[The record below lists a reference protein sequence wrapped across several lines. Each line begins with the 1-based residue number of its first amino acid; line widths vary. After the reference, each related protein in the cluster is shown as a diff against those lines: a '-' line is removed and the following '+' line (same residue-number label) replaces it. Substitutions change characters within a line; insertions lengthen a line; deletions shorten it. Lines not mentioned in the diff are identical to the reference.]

1 MRQRR
6 VPMGWGK
13 AAPLLADGA
22 RIMLLLFLSLAVSIF
37 VIYEIMAVTH
47 PYPLDYGEAPL
58 VDQAMRLAAG
68 QNIYR
73 ADVSTPPYTISNYPP
88 GYVLVLTPF
97 VKLFGPNF
105 WAGRLI
111 SLLSSLAAGSC
122 LALIVYEFSREKLA
136 AWAAALLFW
145 AIPYVVHWSTLLRI
159 DLLALA
165 LSLAALTVLVRRPE
179 GRRSLVVGAAL
190 LTAAI
195 YTRQSY
201 ALAAPLAACVWLW
214 TQGGWRRA
222 CTLAALVAG
231 ASLLLFLGLNLATG
245 GGFYFNVV
253 TANVNAFEMSRL
265 GWNLSR
271 IRDELPLLLLI
282 GAASLFLTPGRT
294 RSWSLAVPYLVGAFL
309 STLTIGKVGSNV
321 NYFLELCAAL
331 SLTAGLAIAWSR
343 EHPWARSVL
352 LVLLALQTGLL
363 MQTTFDEYVGPLRE
377 RRQSLKLLRDLEW
390 KVAHSAGPVLADE
403 YMGILTLQGRPL
415 YIQPF
420 EMTQLSD
427 AGLWDQTPFV
437 ESIRQGEFPLILI
450 HYFPEYDVYK
460 ERWTPEMLSAISRS
474 YSLDSSLADTR
485 IYRPRLSS
493 GGQLPVEKD
502 ACAGAPWRL
511 PTSARLGVSW
521 DGSTLDFLGRGNA
534 GEVPIYA
541 VADGRLTRLPEWV
554 GAVAILHD
562 DPLHPGQQVW
572 SYYTGMVGSDGTT
585 SYIAADFP
593 PGSVD
598 VPVPAGTLL
607 GYQGTW
613 SGTPA
618 QPTWLHLH
626 FAVVGA
632 EEGGAFPDALLP
644 ETWEPAAY
652 LGLALKEEG
661 AYTELQPLRCAEP
674 SP

>member
-1 MRQRR
+1 
-6 VPMGWGK
+6 
-13 AAPLLADGA
+13 
-22 RIMLLLFLSLAVSIF
+22 MLLLFLSLAVTIF

-88 GYVLVLTPF
+88 GYVLSLALF

-145 AIPYVVHWSTLLRI
+145 AIPYVVHWSPLLRI

-201 ALAAPLAACVWLW
+201 ALAAPLAAFVWLW

-222 CTLAALVAG
+222 FTLAALVAG

-253 TANVNAFEMSRL
+253 TANVNAFDMGRL

-271 IRDELPLLLLI
+271 IRDALPLLLLI

-331 SLTAGLAIAWSR
+331 SLAAGLAIAWSR

-390 KVAHSAGPVLADE
+390 KVAHAAGPVLADE
-403 YMGILTLQGRPL
+403 YMGILTLQGWPL

-437 ESIRQGEFPLILI
+437 ESAVCHQSRLLSGQFPCRYARLPSAPVVRRSAAGGERCLCWRALAFAHRRSPG
-450 HYFPEYDVYK
+450 
-460 ERWTPEMLSAISRS
+460 REMGWQHPGLFGTGQCRRNPCLRCGGWPADALAGVGRGGGDPARRS
-474 YSLDSSLADTR
+474 PAPRPAGVVLLHR
-485 IYRPRLSS
+485 HGRPRWDDVLHRRRFSAGQYGRARAGWNAAWLSRYVEWNPCATNLAAPALCRRRRGGGGGFPGRAAAGDLGAGSVS
-493 GGQLPVEKD
+493 GPRAQGGRDLYRIAAAALRGTRSLTGLLYLCIISV
-502 ACAGAPWRL
+502 
-511 PTSARLGVSW
+511 
-521 DGSTLDFLGRGNA
+521 FRGNF
-534 GEVPIYA
+534 YHR
-541 VADGRLTRLPEWV
+541 D
-554 GAVAILHD
+554 
-562 DPLHPGQQVW
+562 
-572 SYYTGMVGSDGTT
+572 
-585 SYIAADFP
+585 
-593 PGSVD
+593 
-598 VPVPAGTLL
+598 
-607 GYQGTW
+607 
-613 SGTPA
+613 
-618 QPTWLHLH
+618 
-626 FAVVGA
+626 
-632 EEGGAFPDALLP
+632 
-644 ETWEPAAY
+644 
-652 LGLALKEEG
+652 
-661 AYTELQPLRCAEP
+661 TEDTEKMEKI
-674 SP
+674 